1 MSNEF
6 FSLRSNAFWVLKA
19 GYGSSKE
26 EIVELAE
33 DAEFDE
39 LYPQDL
45 IQRCQQAL
53 MSPVARL
60 DQELGWLP
68 GLSGQQLGEVQALLE
83 QGLADE
89 LRKAINFFPDLPK
102 ANVLAYLNSLAPAD
116 ASLLQSLLRCWDET
130 DDRSLLDFINAQRRI
145 SGFPQV
151 SLDQLQS
158 AINALESA
166 HARSAAV
173 AVWKLDKPGQVMEE
187 IVEAEIKTGRP
198 NNFLARF
205 VREYDSLS
213 EPILAQI
220 DDAID
225 RQIELARQTSSDL
238 DDITNEIV
246 DLLRRWDDVNQPV
259 QVFEQYQGHEEG
271 RSKKVYEKLRSLCIE
286 LANERGEFQYA
297 KRVSEALLHTFPE
310 LESIAEVLKGDV
322 ATLGNLD
329 EQKRQF
335 SAMEPLV
342 AACEAAKSQMHNL
355 KAAWRNSGFA
365 KTRQGILDD
374 IFDAFDKA
382 ARVPSIGDTAFLVVR
397 DLALFVNNDRNDPET
412 AFRLI
417 DRLIR
422 YGHAHP
428 SRGLSS
434 KLEEERAVLHRNW
447 KMAELEKQS
456 GNLGAMSKIVDD
468 MLKYAKGN
476 DRSELLQLKSKI
488 ERKQAGKKI
497 KWLIYAGIAAVI
509 GFIVIT
515 DNMDSPASRTSYRP
529 TTAYQP
535 STTRPSS
542 PSPSPAS
549 FAESRPPVGQGLVLN
564 RSQVRYCVFQG
575 ARLEAMRSMTT
586 TNYQINRFNGLID
599 DYNARCS
606 NFRYTSGV
614 LSSVRREASSK
625 SAEFAADARRIVAS
639 W

>member
-6 FSLRSNAFWVLKA
+6 FSLRSNAFWILKA

-26 EIVELAE
+26 EIVELVE

-39 LYPQDL
+39 VYPQDL

-53 MSPVARL
+53 MSPIARL

-68 GLSGQQLGEVQALLE
+68 GLSEQQLGEVRALLE
-83 QGLADE
+83 QGLVDE
-89 LRKAINFFPDLPK
+89 LRKAIDFFPDLPK
-102 ANVLAYLNSLAPAD
+102 ANVLAHLNSLAPAD

-130 DDRSLLDFINAQRRI
+130 DERSLHDFINAQRRF

-151 SLDQLQS
+151 SVDQLGS

-166 HARSAAV
+166 HARSAAM

-225 RQIELARQTSSDL
+225 RQIELACQTSPDL

-246 DLLRRWDDVNQPV
+246 ELLRRWDDVNQPV

-310 LESIAEVLKGDV
+310 LESVAEVLKGDV
-322 ATLGNLD
+322 ATLENLD
-329 EQKRQF
+329 EQKKQLEVM
-335 SAMEPLV
+335 APLI
-342 AACEAAKSQMHNL
+342 AACEAAKSKLFDL
-355 KAAWRNSGFA
+355 KLALQTSGFVE
-365 KTRQGILDD
+365 TRRGTLKPV
-374 IFDAFDKA
+374 FDAFHKA
-382 ARVPSIGDTAFLVVR
+382 ARDPGTGDAAFLVVR
-397 DLALFVNNDRNDPET
+397 DLALFANNEKNDPET
-412 AFRLI
+412 AFRLL
-417 DRLIR
+417 DGLIGYR
-422 YGHAHP
+422 YATP
-428 SRGLSS
+428 SQDVRS

-456 GNLGAMSKIVDD
+456 GNLGAMSKTIDE

-476 DRSELLQLKSKI
+476 DRSELLQLKSRI
-488 ERKQAGKKI
+488 ESKQAGKKI

-614 LSSVRREASSK
+614 LSSVRREATSR
-625 SAEFAADARRIVAS
+625 SAEFDADARRIMAS